1 MNWEKDGF
9 YKRVDELKELN
20 DQLQRD
26 NTKLMKDYEK
36 LKVDK
41 KKNTSFI
48 RGNQTTFI
56 TREIP
61 PENKEN
67 SQLQMKE

>member
-1 MNWEKDGF
+1 M
-9 YKRVDELKELN
+9 KRIEDLKELN

-26 NTKLMKDYEK
+26 NGKLMRDYEK
-36 LKVDK
+36 MKVDK

-67 SQLQMKE
+67 SQLQQKE